1 MSWLKPNE
9 IETIIKNCTNSIID
23 DLEFLDVDINQQ
35 YKKELFVFFKK
46 IFNKY
51 GLLKTDYIQTLDL

>member
-1 MSWLKPNE
+1 MTWVKPHE
-9 IETIIKNCTNSIID
+9 LEKIIKNCTNSIID
-23 DLEFLDVDINQQ
+23 DLDMFDYDINQQ

-51 GLLKTDYIQTLDL
+51 GLLKTEFITTLEL